1 MGNSPSSGMG
11 GLLGAGTGA
20 LGVLLAPATFGTSL
34 LPAMAI
40 GGGLGSILGGSL
52 FGEDQTKKQ
61 EESNSRLMAQQT
73 AANQAA
79 MAQQQNFWKE
89 NAYPSEEAIA
99 ASKKSSL
106 ADMNAQ
112 AQTAQKNFL
121 ESASARGIQGGGAI
135 GAGLSDIERQRQK
148 TYGSMLNRLTQYA
161 NTPMFNP
168 TYAGNVSGLT
178 GVSGAQTQGSSGLD
192 SMLGTI
198 GGLYGYNALMGGGS
212 GAGFSSLMP
221 ANFDMGPAALREME
235 EADALTAIL
244 FGGDMMTTPSL
255 GSLSVNQIMALKEAT
270 I

>member
-1 MGNSPSSGMG
+1 MGSSSSTASGMG
-11 GLLGAGTGA
+11 GLLGAGAGA

-40 GGGLGSILGGSL
+40 GGGLGSMLGGSL
-52 FGEDQTKKQ
+52 FGEDQIKKQ

-148 TYGSMLNRLTQYA
+148 TYGSMLNQLTQYA
-161 NTPMFNP
+161 NTPMFSP
-168 TYAGNVSGLT
+168 TYAGNVSGLA
-178 GVSGAQTQGSSGLD
+178 GVSGAQTQASALD

-212 GAGFSSLMP
+212 GAGFSSVMP
-221 ANFDMGPAALREME
+221 ANFDMGPAALAEMAD
-235 EADALTAIL
+235 ADALTAVL
-244 FGGDMMTTPSL
+244 FG
-255 GSLSVNQIMALKEAT
+255 
-270 I
+270 